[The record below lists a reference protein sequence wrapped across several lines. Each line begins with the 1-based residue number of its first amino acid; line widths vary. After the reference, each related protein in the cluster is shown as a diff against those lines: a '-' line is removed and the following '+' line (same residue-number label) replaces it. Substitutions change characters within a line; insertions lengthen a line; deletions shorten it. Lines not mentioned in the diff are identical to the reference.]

1 VELNCSRWWAIRQA
15 RHGGQYSTG
24 VSPTGKCFPSGD
36 LPVPDPEGRPIVFD
50 NPVSSTVVRQV
61 KPDRDQGRRV
71 ILGQD
76 GAVRGAGKDILV
88 GWQEKPTRR
97 LRPVQSWA
105 ALEWKRDES

>member
-1 VELNCSRWWAIRQA
+1 
-15 RHGGQYSTG
+15 
-24 VSPTGKCFPSGD
+24 
-36 LPVPDPEGRPIVFD
+36 
-50 NPVSSTVVRQV
+50 VRQV